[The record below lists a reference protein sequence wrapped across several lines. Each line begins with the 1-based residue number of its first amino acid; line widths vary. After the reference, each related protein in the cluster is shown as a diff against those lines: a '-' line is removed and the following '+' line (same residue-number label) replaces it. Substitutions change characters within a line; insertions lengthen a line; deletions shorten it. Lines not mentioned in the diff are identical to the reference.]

1 MNWQKKLRAFFVV
14 AFFLSFFIGAS
25 LTSCGKKAEEKEGG
39 EHPTE
44 ESAEHP
50 KADSVQEH
58 PSQEDSVK
66 SE

>member
-1 MNWQKKLRAFFVV
+1 MTLQKRIRAFVVV
-14 AFFLSFFIGAS
+14 AFFTCFLIGAS
-25 LTSCGKKAEEKEGG
+25 LTSCGKKAVEETT

-44 ESAEHP
+44 NAEHP

-58 PSQEDSVK
+58 PTEADTVK

>member
-1 MNWQKKLRAFFVV
+1 MNWQKKVRAFVVV

-44 ESAEHP
+44 EKAEHP